1 VTMHLADPV
10 DHTPLHPAEGG
21 LRSEAGRFYP
31 ARDGGYDLRPG
42 AGDDNKTLQAD
53 IYDAKLGEFTDFE
66 HPHNLMLL
74 RERALLD
81 ALPLVAGDR
90 VLEIGGHRSG
100 ALAYLEKRFG
110 IVGSGLDIAPV
121 WVRAQNR
128 AAEARHS
135 ETRWVLGDA
144 EHLPF
149 ADATFSAAVAFDVL
163 EHVTHLDLAVAGLFR
178 VLRPGGTLVAHL
190 PVRDIEKS
198 FDGLQ
203 RWRDPAD
210 YAARQATAGHFHE
223 RLPTRAQMRTL
234 LEHKGFQVVATESFN
249 VWIQPLHDHRLMPML
264 GKLRH
269 LRRKAPAPAGMA
281 EDAPKHEASAFQ
293 KAYATVA
300 LPLARALAVPD
311 KVGSLLGIGGSCFFV
326 AKRPG

>member
-1 VTMHLADPV
+1 MDPV
-10 DHTPLHPAEGG
+10 DHTPLALAEGG
-21 LRSEAGRFYP
+21 LRGESGRFYP
-31 ARDGGYDLRPG
+31 ARDGGWDLRPG
-42 AGDDNKTLQAD
+42 AGDDNNVLQAE

-81 ALPLVAGDR
+81 ALALARSDR

-100 ALAYLEKRFG
+100 ALPYLEKRFG

-144 EHLPF
+144 EALPF
-149 ADATFSAAVAFDVL
+149 ADRSFAAAVAFDVL
-163 EHVTHLDLAVAGLFR
+163 EHVSDLERAVSGLFR
-178 VLRPGGTLVAHL
+178 VLRPGGRLVAHM
-190 PVRDIEKS
+190 PVRDIAKS
-198 FDGLQ
+198 FDGFQ

-223 RLPTRAQMRTL
+223 RLPTRLQMRTL
-234 LEHKGFQVVATESFN
+234 LEHQGFHVDDMESFN
-249 VWIQPLHDHRLMPML
+249 VWLQPLHDHRWMPLL
-264 GKLRH
+264 GKVRH
-269 LRRKAPAPAGMA
+269 VRRKAPAPAGMA
-281 EDAPKHEASAFQ
+281 EDAPRHEASGFQ
-293 KAYATVA
+293 KAYARLA
-300 LPLARALAVPD
+300 LPVARALSVPD
-311 KVGSLLGIGGSCFFV
+311 KLGSLLGIGGSCFFV
-326 AKRPG
+326 ARRPA